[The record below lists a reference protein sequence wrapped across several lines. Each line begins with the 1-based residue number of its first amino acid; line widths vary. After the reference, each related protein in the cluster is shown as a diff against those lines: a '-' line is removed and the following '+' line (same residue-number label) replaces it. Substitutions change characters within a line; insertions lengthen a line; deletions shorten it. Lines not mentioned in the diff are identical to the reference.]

1 VDGAPKEKDAWENG
15 DIIYIQVNGGDW
27 TYIKYTDDGWN
38 TDNVSISKG
47 DSYKAVYAPNYK
59 IVNGNLVLAT
69 DEDGNAAIGSTGEY
83 LVNTGVS
90 LPIDIEFTRPYSRL
104 RIYLGKSATEENTS
118 DDATSAN
125 ATTNPIELTFGEGF
139 TTNDGTEPGTIQLVP
154 DEEGNAYVYGSWKDG
169 TKLEITSNIQGNPTD
184 NAVYVAKSISDNIA
198 GKSVEGTSYAVD
210 YANAETWVIDNLDH
224 ANAAAIS
231 DWSSFSGYT
240 NLKVV
245 GTWNS
250 TKAPVLKMVFDSTN
264 SSKTI
269 APFTRIDLSSVTGL
283 TTIPE
288 NFFNANSNVK
298 QVDLPE
304 TITEIGNDAFASCSS
319 LYTLNLPDGI
329 TTFGNYAFMS
339 CESLTIDKLPKYTTT
354 IGDYAFLQCIIAFST
369 MPNVTSIA
377 DGAFSNCTFT
387 NDASF
392 EWPST
397 INKISTYAFISSTL
411 KSVTIPENVTKIND
425 FAFMGCQKLTTII
438 FRGNTAPT
446 IGSSAFYYTT
456 PKNITIYVPE
466 GSKSSY
472 EENGW
477 SQIGTIVEQ

>member
-304 TITEIGNDAFASCSS
+304 TIT
-319 LYTLNLPDGI
+319 LL
-329 TTFGNYAFMS
+329 
-339 CESLTIDKLPKYTTT
+339 
-354 IGDYAFLQCIIAFST
+354 
-369 MPNVTSIA
+369 
-377 DGAFSNCTFT
+377 
-387 NDASF
+387 
-392 EWPST
+392 
-397 INKISTYAFISSTL
+397 
-411 KSVTIPENVTKIND
+411 
-425 FAFMGCQKLTTII
+425 
-438 FRGNTAPT
+438 
-446 IGSSAFYYTT
+446 
-456 PKNITIYVPE
+456 
-466 GSKSSY
+466 
-472 EENGW
+472 
-477 SQIGTIVEQ
+477 